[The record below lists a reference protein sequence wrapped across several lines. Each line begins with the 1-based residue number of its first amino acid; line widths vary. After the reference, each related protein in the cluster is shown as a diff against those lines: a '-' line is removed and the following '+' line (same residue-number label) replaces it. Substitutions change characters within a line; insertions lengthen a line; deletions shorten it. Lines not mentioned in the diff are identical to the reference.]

1 MTAIHQAG
9 FVNIVGKPNVGKSTF
24 MNAVVGEKLSIIT
37 SKAQTTRH
45 RILGILN
52 GENFQIIYSDTPGII
67 KPAYELHNRMMQFVE
82 MSLEDAD
89 ILLWIVEAND
99 EVDADILQKIKRVE
113 APVFL
118 LINKIDLVEPAIVQE
133 KIAYWEA
140 IHSFSKIL
148 PISALKKTNIQEV
161 FDIILKALPEH
172 PAYYEKDYMTDKPER
187 FFAAEA
193 IREKIFLNLQQEIP
207 YCCEVI
213 INSFKEEETIIRIQ
227 ADILVE
233 RDSQK
238 GIVIGR
244 KGETLKKIGS
254 QARKS
259 IEAFF
264 GKQVFLEQFVKV
276 EPDWRNKKNMLEKL
290 GY

>member
-99 EVDADILQKIKRVE
+99 EVDTDILQKIKRVE

>member
-89 ILLWIVEAND
+89 ILLWIVEVND
-99 EVDADILQKIKRVE
+99 EVDTDILQKIKRVE

-254 QARKS
+254 QARQS